1 MHTTFLFESV
11 MIGFVGGLLGIFSG
25 LIVAGIISEVGVSIM
40 GAGRGGETMA
50 VITLQL
56 ILLAI
61 GFSAGIG
68 MVSGL
73 IPARRAANLQ
83 PVEALRYE

>member
-1 MHTTFLFESV
+1 